1 MMNRTKLFAALLP
14 IAAIGFL
21 ATENIGSTV
30 YAEEPVV
37 VATATTVEATPYG
50 RASIRGARPAP
61 EWPFAGATAT
71 ASDTVSY
78 AGHPRRQN
86 ARSLPQTGNG
96 FVLAVDEPRSFGP
109 RGARS

>member
-1 MMNRTKLFAALLP
+1 MMHRTKLFAALLP

-21 ATENIGSTV
+21 ATENTASTGH
-30 YAEEPVV
+30 AGELSVV
-37 VATATTVEATPYG
+37 TASATLETAPYG

-71 ASDTVSY
+71 ATDTVSY

-109 RGARS
+109 RGARG